1 MSRND
6 GCSIL
11 VVDDNGIVLD
21 SVSRLLKLHGFSVTP
36 CNDANEVIGCL
47 REKNFSAV
55 LTDIEMPGLS
65 GMELLKRIKEFNTDI
80 PVVVMTGH
88 LGTGMTE
95 KAASHGAVDFI
106 TKPFNPAYLVRAM
119 EKAVDK
125 NDGDKGQAYPGK
137 MTQ

>member
-1 MSRND
+1 MNGNN

-11 VVDDNGIVLD
+11 VVDDNGVVLD
-21 SVSRLLKLHGFSVTP
+21 AVGRLLKLHGFSVTP
-36 CNDANEVIGCL
+36 CNDANEVVGFL

-65 GMELLKRIKEFNTDI
+65 GMELLKRIQKFNTEI

-88 LGTGMTE
+88 IETDMTE

-106 TKPFNPAYLVRAM
+106 TKPFNPAHLVRAM
-119 EKAVDK
+119 EKAVD
-125 NDGDKGQAYPGK
+125 GH
-137 MTQ
+137 